1 MAGSKAPAQCPKC
14 GGDMW
19 DNIDTKKNPKA
30 PDYACKDKQG
40 CGAGIWL
47 TDTQKN
53 AARAQQAPAAGGGGG
68 APRPMGN
75 IILDTMMYRCL
86 QSAYAMLDK
95 NVKDGKISSYTCENS
110 LNLATTLFISRTRDR
125 SGILRIEKPAPQ
137 PPVPQQPP
145 PPPPP
150 PAPLPQQPEPDPRGP
165 GYWDSP
171 GADDDLPF

>member
-53 AARAQQAPAAGGGGG
+53 AARAQQAPAGGGG
-68 APRPMGN
+68 APRPVGN

-95 NVKDGKISSYTCENS
+95 NVKDGKISFYSSDNA
-110 LNLATTLFISRTRDR
+110 LNLATTLFLSRTRDR
-125 SGILRIEKPAPQ
+125 SGILRIEKPVPAPQ
-137 PPVPQQPP
+137 PPVVPVPPQPP
-145 PPPPP
+145 PAPPP
-150 PAPLPQQPEPDPRGP
+150 PAPLPQHDDRE
-165 GYWDSP
+165 GYFQSP
-171 GADDDLPF
+171 GSDDDLPF